1 MSKDKFAIDNLIIF
15 VIVICLFLLFLNLY
29 YTFYT
34 DLHTLGLT
42 NIYVNKFIAK
52 VLQGFPLLKNTLTS
66 HFMIICFYMI
76 ASFGISFKKKPE
88 DDSALKKYTLFAS
101 ISFFVFTICALLNLG
116 LYLNTGL
123 SIISLIVFI
132 WSFSHV
138 RKHFNFFSNQDEF
151 NHKNLEFQQ
160 EKIYRENEYSVN
172 LKTQN
177 GLINVVNPFRAT
189 MVLGTPGSGKSY
201 SVIEE
206 YIRQHLMKNFSMMVY
221 DFKFPSLAKETYAFY
236 EYYKKTYK
244 KEPRFTVISLDD
256 IMHSNFVNPISPD
269 LINKTADAIE
279 ASQTVLYNL
288 NKEWITK
295 KDFFAQSAIAYFACC
310 IYYLK
315 LYENGKFC
323 TLPHAIALASSP
335 DEKIFKIFK
344 ERRELRFFMTPFA
357 DALEKEAYE
366 QLSGQ
371 TATARIPLSQL
382 ATRELFW
389 VMGNNVFPDINA
401 SLNINS
407 LEDPQIMILAN
418 SPSTQTTN
426 SPALGLITSQ
436 LIKEVNKQNKLPCSI
451 IIDELP
457 TMYFMGLDNLIATAR
472 SNKVST
478 TIGAQDLEQLKRD
491 YGDKVAET
499 IFNIIGNVFSG
510 SVRSGTATKLQEMF
524 GKKKQRLKNMTV
536 DTSTTSYSINE
547 SMDFAIPVSTI
558 SQLSQGEFVGVVADN
573 FGEEIKQKV
582 FRGHIK
588 VDKRT
593 DQVKKD
599 IPLAIDEDN
608 MEELLDGNFKRITDE
623 IDIIIVNELYK
634 IDEQESSQ
642 ETNSESNTD
651 ESNTDESNT
660 DESNTEGEAQEEL
673 SDTSG
678 DQAEQGIENSQAEA
692 SLSKANATV
701 EEKEELPETS
711 GNQIEQGIENSQA
724 EASLSKANPTV
735 EEKEELP
742 ETLSGGQSEGIENS
756 QAEASLSKANA
767 TVEEKEELPE
777 TSSGG
782 QSEGIENPQGK
793 AHQDKANTTV
803 EEKEELPETSSGG
816 QSEGIEN
823 PQGETFMHS
832 ANGEKEEEIRDNT
845 PNDQAKQKIENPY
858 NEAYLVEA
866 NSEKIVPEQLR
877 KQVIQK
883 LENRQDNSVKET
895 PEKPKEKK
903 KNSAKSNNG

>member
-15 VIVICLFLLFLNLY
+15 MIFTCLFLLFVNLY
-29 YTFYT
+29 ITFYT
-34 DLHTLGLT
+34 DLQSLGVT
-42 NIYVNKFIAK
+42 NAHVTGFIQK
-52 VLQGFPLLKNTLTS
+52 ILGGFPIIKDPLILRFL
-66 HFMIICFYMI
+66 IICFFII
-76 ASFGISFKKKPE
+76 ASFGLSFKKKPD
-88 DDSALKKYTLFAS
+88 DDSALKKYTFITA
-101 ISFFVFTICALLNLG
+101 ISFVVFTVFGIFEIG
-116 LYLNTGL
+116 LYINSVL
-123 SIISLIVFI
+123 SILSLMLFC
-132 WSFSHV
+132 WGFSNI
-138 RKHFNFFSNQDEF
+138 RKHFNFFSNKDEF

-160 EKIYRENEYSVN
+160 EKVYKENEYSVN

-256 IMHSNFVNPISPD
+256 IEYSNFVNPISPN
-269 LINKTADAIE
+269 LIRKTADAIE

-335 DEKIFKIFK
+335 DEKIFKVFK
-344 ERRELRFFMTPFA
+344 ERSELRFFMTPFA

-389 VMGNNVFPDINA
+389 VMGNNVFPELNA
-401 SLNINS
+401 SLNINNP
-407 LEDPQIMILAN
+407 EDPQIMILAN
-418 SPSTQTTN
+418 SPTTQTTN
-426 SPALGLITSQ
+426 SPALGLISTQ
-436 LIKEVNKQNKLPCSI
+436 LIKEVNKQHKLPCSI

-524 GKKKQRLKNMTV
+524 GKKKQRLKNMSI

-558 SQLSQGEFVGVVADN
+558 SQLSQGEFVGIVADN

-599 IPLAIDEDN
+599 IPFAITEDN
-608 MEELLDGNFKRITDE
+608 MEELLDGNFKRIVDE
-623 IDIIIVNELYK
+623 IDIILTNELYK
-634 IDEQESSQ
+634 IELANNPEMNEGVEMNEDELHTPQTEIND
-642 ETNSESNTD
+642 ENTLNSEVEHD
-651 ESNTDESNT
+651 MDQEYAA
-660 DESNTEGEAQEEL
+660 EGVMQEVV
-673 SDTSG
+673 
-678 DQAEQGIENSQAEA
+678 EQGADFQPELD
-692 SLSKANATV
+692 SLSEV
-701 EEKEELPETS
+701 EHEM
-711 GNQIEQGIENSQA
+711 NIE
-724 EASLSKANPTV
+724 SLSEQDTA
-735 EEKEELP
+735 KEMQ
-742 ETLSGGQSEGIENS
+742 T
-756 QAEASLSKANA
+756 
-767 TVEEKEELPE
+767 
-777 TSSGG
+777 
-782 QSEGIENPQGK
+782 
-793 AHQDKANTTV
+793 
-803 EEKEELPETSSGG
+803 
-816 QSEGIEN
+816 
-823 PQGETFMHS
+823 
-832 ANGEKEEEIRDNT
+832 
-845 PNDQAKQKIENPY
+845 
-858 NEAYLVEA
+858 
-866 NSEKIVPEQLR
+866 
-877 KQVIQK
+877 
-883 LENRQDNSVKET
+883 KET
-895 PEKPKEKK
+895 PIENTKE
-903 KNSAKSNNG
+903 